1 MELPLTMIH
10 GTYSDPLYIEYVR
23 RSAPYS
29 MSSNHFHPYYEIY
42 YLLSGSRIYF
52 VKDSTYR
59 VSAGDLVFIDKN
71 EVHKTLLDVE
81 PAHERI
87 VIHID
92 DRFVR
97 DVLKQ
102 HDSLLLAPFQ
112 QQSPIVSLP
121 EESRRRLDQSIMHL
135 LAELRDKPMGY
146 DISLQQSVIQLL
158 LVSSRHVAAN
168 RLPEPIYVSPLH
180 RKISEVVRYLNA
192 NYGEQIRVKEL
203 SERFFISPY
212 YMSRAFK
219 EITGFTLIDYLNLTR
234 IKEAQRLLRE
244 SNLSITSVA
253 AQVGFDNFSHFGKTF
268 KKITRS
274 SAREYRNN
282 IKSSSSMND

>member
-1 MELPLTMIH
+1 MNMPMTMIH
-10 GTYSDPLYIEYVR
+10 GNYSDPLYIEYMR
-23 RSAPYS
+23 RTTPYS
-29 MSSNHFHPYYEIY
+29 MLSNHFHPYYEIY

-52 VKDSTYR
+52 VKDTTYR
-59 VSAGDLVFIDKN
+59 VAAGDLVFIDKN

-97 DVLKQ
+97 DVLK
-102 HDSLLLAPFQ
+102 HNGTLLLAPFQ
-112 QQSPIVSLP
+112 QRSPVVTLP
-121 EESRRRLDQSIMHL
+121 EESRAQLKQSFTRL
-135 LAELRDKPMGY
+135 LAELRDKQMGY
-146 DISLQQSVIQLL
+146 EIPLQQAVVDLL

-168 RLPEPIYVSPLH
+168 RPPEPVYVSPLH

-192 NYGEQIRVKEL
+192 HYGDQIRIQDL
-203 SERFFISPY
+203 AARFFISPY

-219 EITGFTLIDYLNLTR
+219 EVTGFTLIDYLNLTR

-244 SNLSITSVA
+244 TSLSVTAVA
-253 AQVGFDNFSHFGKTF
+253 AQTGFENFSHFGKTF

-274 SAREYRNN
+274 SARDYRKN
-282 IKSSSSMND
+282 IGSPSSMND